1 MLVQSTNQWRR
12 KRFEL
17 EGNLAERGQLA
28 SVGDLQVNTQKKTW
42 QIMVNPG
49 VDSYTKNQKPQFN
62 GKSLKNGKKRQP
74 TKTKLTL
81 W

>member
-1 MLVQSTNQWRR
+1 
-12 KRFEL
+12 
-17 EGNLAERGQLA
+17 
-28 SVGDLQVNTQKKTW
+28 
-42 QIMVNPG
+42 MVNPG

-81 W
+81 